1 MPNEGYKVGT
11 IIIKDKNGEVLDLEI
26 TKQEDGTYS
35 FELYTDVTVEVN
47 FVKEYTISLVYTKN
61 GEVEVDK
68 IDDDHGIVSFTPHS
82 GFEFDKV
89 IVKNSKGELVDVIKQ
104 DDESY
109 LFELNDDVSVEV
121 VFKRELVNP
130 KTGVTNSVLALF
142 IGFIISFTGFL
153 IVKKYNERYEV

>member
-11 IIIKDKNGEVLDLEI
+11 IIIKDKNGKVLDLEI

-47 FVKEYTISLVYTKN
+47 FVREYTISLVYTKN

-68 IDDDHGIVSFTPHS
+68 IDADHGIVIFTPHS
-82 GFEFDKV
+82 WFEFDKV

-142 IGFIISFTGFL
+142 IGFIISMIGFL
-153 IVKKYNERYEV
+153 IVKKYNERLEI